1 MVREEATD
9 RSEYLEGKIS
19 REESKVTSLGYRM
32 KSEATHFTQRLLQE
46 NKGLGMRV
54 EDRTMMDSLL
64 DVLSA

>member
-1 MVREEATD
+1 M
-9 RSEYLEGKIS
+9 
-19 REESKVTSLGYRM
+19 TSLGYRM

-54 EDRTMMDSLL
+54 GDRTMMDSLS